1 MIELGEL
8 TLGEPCYPQ
17 TLCKYTIKGGELQYS
32 ETIVYGRK
40 IPLIEVRRKL
50 LKKHE
55 CLTHSDEEIACF
67 TKSHLLELYKQH
79 HIQLLSNLSEETLQS
94 TLKQYDR
101 TRSIAL
107 WHDHSTIL
115 GRGYILLTVKVLY
128 GPAVFNSSSNHKCT
142 GLC

>member
-1 MIELGEL
+1 MEGVKEDWKRMIELGEL

-55 CLTHSDEEIACF
+55 CLMHLHSDEEIARF

-79 HIQLLSNLSEETLQS
+79 HIQLPSNLSEETLQS
-94 TLKQYDR
+94 TLKQYER
-101 TRSIAL
+101 TRSIAGMITPQF
-107 WHDHSTIL
+107 WAEGI
-115 GRGYILLTVKVLY
+115 Y
-128 GPAVFNSSSNHKCT
+128 F
-142 GLC
+142 